1 MLESV
6 SSYALAAG
14 VAALFN
20 PCSLLLLPAW
30 LLMVAVS
37 SWDSTAAAVR
47 RSVVT
52 ALVLTGGYTTS
63 FSVALLAAGDPATNA
78 GTLAY
83 ISAGTGMLL
92 VLLASFLVAGGRVRL
107 LQAAE
112 AGGGSFVRLGAMA
125 VAGAV
130 VGLASLAPQLPEL
143 LAAAGEQG
151 GAEAPAAGMA
161 AYLLGLLAGFGLL
174 CAAACS
180 VGAAA
185 GRRWPEAWTL
195 LERAQGYLL
204 LLAGLGTAYYA
215 FFAVRS
221 AEGHEVEDR
230 LIDAAHG
237 VHGLLTDV
245 LHAVPAW
252 LVPTAYLALIGWLLL
267 RRRRPGPQEPDS
279 GHERAATPAPAVA
292 PAAPPAQAPALA
304 AQPARAVAPAAP
316 PAPAVSRA
324 GSRRRPPPQQDGGV
338 APGPRERSAGV
349 PDAAEHRPRHYNPK
363 ALRRAR
369 IPASRPGRFNGRRL
383 LRAVKPRQ

>member
-1 MLESV
+1 
-6 SSYALAAG
+6 
-14 VAALFN
+14 
-20 PCSLLLLPAW
+20 
-30 LLMVAVS
+30 MVAVS
-37 SWDSTAAAVR
+37 SWHSTAAAAVR
-47 RSVVT
+47 RSIVT

-78 GTLAY
+78 GALAY

-107 LQAAE
+107 LQAAA

-151 GAEAPAAGMA
+151 GAEAPVAGMA

-174 CAAACS
+174 CAAGSS

-267 RRRRPGPQEPDS
+267 RRRRTGPQDPDS

-292 PAAPPAQAPALA
+292 PAAPPAQAPAPA
-304 AQPARAVAPAAP
+304 AQ

-383 LRAVKPRQ
+383 LRAVKPRR